1 LKNVLEFIKRSSA
14 LIFLV
19 FVFLTACFLPF
30 SPAVRVLS
38 VIFLLVFIG
47 LDVIIFSRI
56 YSLKESF
63 RQLQYIE
70 ELTGAL
76 RRSAKLKDVLDLAIK
91 NLFEEFKY
99 NKIVIFTF
107 EHIGYR
113 KDILVPAD
121 GFNVDM
127 EKLKDFHFNFDKAE
141 DIVPK
146 AAIERTSF
154 IIRYAREDHR
164 CSQAFVEKLNL
175 SEFAVVP
182 LTVKDTIVGVFL
194 VADKKGGKHLVPED
208 LTTLSAYSSQTA
220 VAIENAKLYEKIEQL
235 AITDALTNT
244 YNLRYFNETLKK
256 ELERLERYYKVPTEK
271 VSVILVEMDNL
282 KAYRDRFGYH
292 AGDTV
297 LIEVGQ
303 ILKNLTRKVD
313 VVARYGSEEFAIM
326 LPSTGT
332 EGTAQLAERI
342 RQGIEA
348 YPFEK
353 REELSSKKLTVS
365 IGYATYDD
373 DGKATAEIME
383 VVSKRLVEFKTKI
396 KKTVSYL

>member
-1 LKNVLEFIKRSSA
+1 MQNVLDFIKRSSA
-14 LIFLV
+14 LVFGVFLAVTGCFLTLTQTARVLGLV
-19 FVFLTACFLPF
+19 FVL
-30 SPAVRVLS
+30 
-38 VIFLLVFIG
+38 IFLG
-47 LDVIIFSRI
+47 LDIIIFLKI

-91 NLFEEFKY
+91 NLVEEFKY
-99 NKIVIFTF
+99 GKVLIFTF

-113 KDILVPAD
+113 KDILVPAA
-121 GFNVDM
+121 GFNVPMDEM
-127 EKLKDFHFNFDKAE
+127 KDFHFNFDKAE

-146 AAIERTSF
+146 AAVERNSY
-154 IIRYAREDHR
+154 IIRFAREDHR
-164 CSQAFVEKLNL
+164 CSQAFVEKLKL

-244 YNLRYFNETLKK
+244 YNLRYFNETFKK

-282 KAYRDRFGYH
+282 KAYRERFGYH

-313 VVARYGSEEFAIM
+313 VVARYGSEEFVIM

-332 EGTAQLAERI
+332 EGTAQLADRI
-342 RQGIEA
+342 RQGIED

-365 IGYATYDD
+365 IGLATYDD
-373 DGKATAEIME
+373 DGKAPADIMKA
-383 VVSKRLVEFKTKI
+383 VSKSLIEFKSKS
-396 KKTVSYL
+396 KKSVSYL

>member
-1 LKNVLEFIKRSSA
+1 MMEFIKRSSTLIFMVFAA
-14 LIFLV
+14 LIG
-19 FVFLTACFLPF
+19 CFLPF
-30 SPAVRVLS
+30 SQPARILFLIFFL
-38 VIFLLVFIG
+38 IFLG
-47 LDVIIFSRI
+47 LDIIIFSSI

-76 RRSAKLKDVLDLAIK
+76 KKSAKLKDVLELAIK
-91 NLFEEFKY
+91 NLVEEFSY
-99 NKIVIFTF
+99 NKILIFTF

-113 KDILVPAD
+113 KDILVPAA
-121 GFNVDM
+121 GFNVPM
-127 EKLKDFHFNFDKAE
+127 EVLKDFHFNFDKAE

-146 AAIERTSF
+146 AAVERRPF
-154 IIRYAREDHR
+154 IIHYAKEDHR
-164 CSQAFVEKLNL
+164 CSQSFVEKLNL

-182 LTVKDTIVGVFL
+182 LTINETIVGVFL
-194 VADKKGGKHLVPED
+194 IADKKNGKHLVPKD
-208 LTTLSAYSSQTA
+208 LITLSAYSSQTA

-244 YNLRYFNETLKK
+244 YNQRYFNETLKK
-256 ELERLERYYKVPTEK
+256 ELERLKRYYKTSTEK
-271 VSVILVEMDNL
+271 VSVILLELDNL
-282 KAYRDRFGYH
+282 KVYRERFGYH

-313 VVARYGSEEFAIM
+313 VVSRYGNEEFAIM
-326 LPSTGT
+326 LPSTAA
-332 EGTAQLAERI
+332 EGAAQLAERI
-342 RQGIEA
+342 RQGIEE

-365 IGYATYDD
+365 FGLATYDD
-373 DGKATAEIME
+373 DGKSPSDIME
-383 VVSKRLVEFKTKI
+383 AVNKRLVEFKAKS